1 MKCIFPLQ
9 ENIFSVIQRVRGMA
23 TAGMDAA
30 RFDPETARPA
40 LENISVHKPKP
51 QVKMSINIPVA
62 SDGEFSVNRQE
73 HFSVKKPCAVHIQV
87 MKIRQEDEHLG
98 EALREHMNL
107 KDRIEFL
114 PIASQMQDVFFR
126 CSRATFPSPLGRNAG
141 VRSL

>member
-1 MKCIFPLQ
+1 
-9 ENIFSVIQRVRGMA
+9 
-23 TAGMDAA
+23 MDAA
-30 RFDPETARPA
+30 RFDPETRRPA
-40 LENISVHKPKP
+40 LNNSAVHNPKP
-51 QVKMSINIPVA
+51 RVKMSINIPVA

-73 HFSVKKPCAVHIQV
+73 HLSVKKPRAVHIQV

-98 EALREHMNL
+98 EDLKEPVNP